1 MGLVDYTAR
10 GAVAVITIDSPPVNG
25 LGHEV
30 RRGIVEGLDRA
41 AADPAVLAVVI
52 AGAGKGFS
60 GGADIRE
67 FGTPKMLADPA
78 LSGTKP
84 SRVWISVDFPAPLG
98 PRSPMVRPVS
108 ETRRSCKISR
118 LPKRTLKP
126 ASSIT
131 G

>member
-67 FGTPKMLADPA
+67 FGTPKMLADPSLHAVIRAVETSPKPVVAAIHGVAMGGAVELA
-78 LSGTKP
+78 LACHY
-84 SRVWISVDFPAPLG
+84 RVA
-98 PRSPMVRPVS
+98 
-108 ETRRSCKISR
+108 
-118 LPKRTLKP
+118 
-126 ASSIT
+126 
-131 G
+131 